1 MNARPYSIRDLRTLF
16 KGETL
21 RRDCGGDYD
30 YQTRRWRFSSIDGA
44 REARR
49 IVRGVELHTLH
60 DPDAVLKVDSIR
72 ARNGISIVARND
84 EGANKRGTAF
94 YVFENEI
101 DRFQAERHLFPH
113 TRAGNDAVRAAR
125 SLAATAREYVS
136 PAIGDE
142 VASWDSSAPARR
154 AVMTVVAR
162 CNAATASYPQR
173 AADAAES
180 IGDVV
185 RSAIAFLPEF
195 EPIED
200 VGERVTGLLVARS
213 AHHLAVQTHD
223 DGRGVILDRWK
234 IAMPLAQTDANGREV
249 SFDVRSAIGV
259 EFDGDGF
266 GSALQIARS
275 RHAGADSSSSDDA
288 RDLTIGALRIE
299 AMFAARKAGV
309 LPILH
314 HEELQ
319 MDEDLDGMIVAADE
333 HLGVLLDRGAVSVI
347 GYRKHI
353 TGGVGESLSRGPS
366 FPAPQRSLTH
376 SR

>member
-30 YQTRRWRFSSIDGA
+30 YQTRRWRFSSVDGA

-49 IVRGVELHTLH
+49 IIRTVELHTLH

-84 EGANKRGTAF
+84 EGANKRGTGF
-94 YVFENEI
+94 YVFENEM
-101 DRFQAERHLFPH
+101 DRFQAERHLFPY
-113 TRAGNDAVRAAR
+113 TRAASEAVRAAR
-125 SLAATAREYVS
+125 TLAEAARDYVS

-142 VASWDSSAPARR
+142 VASWSSAPPARR
-154 AVMTVVAR
+154 SVMAVYAR
-162 CNAATASYPQR
+162 CNAATAAYPLR

-180 IGDVV
+180 LGAVV
-185 RSAIAFLPEF
+185 RSAVAFLPEF
-195 EPIED
+195 EPTEQ
-200 VGERVTGLLVARS
+200 VGERVMGLLVART
-213 AHHLAVQTHD
+213 AHHLAVQTQD

-234 IAMPLAQTDANGREV
+234 IAMPLAQTDAAGREV
-249 SFDVRSAIGV
+249 SFDVRSAIGI
-259 EFDGDGF
+259 EFDSDGF

-275 RHAGADSSSSDDA
+275 RHAGADSSASDDA
-288 RDLTIGALRIE
+288 RDLSIGSLRIA

-319 MDEDLDGMIVAADE
+319 LDEDLDGEIVAADE
-333 HLGVLLDRGAVSVI
+333 HLGILLDHGAVSII

-353 TGGVGESLSRGPS
+353 AGNVGEALTRGPS
-366 FPAPQRSLTH
+366 YLTAQRSLIH